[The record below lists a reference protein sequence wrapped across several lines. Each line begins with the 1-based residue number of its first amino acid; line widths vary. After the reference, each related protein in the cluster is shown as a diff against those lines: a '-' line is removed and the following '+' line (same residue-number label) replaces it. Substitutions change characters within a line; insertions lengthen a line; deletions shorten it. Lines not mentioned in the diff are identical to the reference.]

1 MKINPD
7 STEWDTSRVKR
18 IPLEGE
24 PRTVITGH
32 AHRGRTMQAD
42 TIRFEYRPDGDAW
55 AVHSI
60 ELSGLVI
67 KANDQPGKLAAQS
80 TYRSHPTPGGA
91 SLADAPEWA
100 RRGAEFY
107 RPREAAPTSP
117 SDPFEFDV
125 QPPGSPV
132 GGTTRLDLT
141 L

>member
-7 STEWDTSRVKR
+7 SAQWDTSRVKR

-24 PRTVITGH
+24 PRTVITGP
-32 AHRGRTMQAD
+32 AHRGRTMKAD

-55 AVHSI
+55 AVHTI
-60 ELSGLVI
+60 ELFGIVI

-80 TYRSHPTPGGA
+80 TYYSQPAHGGA

-107 RPREAAPTSP
+107 RPREAAPTCT

-125 QPPGSPV
+125 QSPGSRAD
-132 GGTTRLDLT
+132 GTARLDLS